1 MPYPSD
7 RLDSYIGLIPPLR
20 ILLASKL
27 AIQQIAPN
35 AYTEMKYRY
44 GTDIIQRYQVYIT
57 NLVRITLLA
66 YLIV

>member
-7 RLDSYIGLIPPLR
+7 RLDSYIGLIPPF
-20 ILLASKL
+20 LASKL

>member
-7 RLDSYIGLIPPLR
+7 RLDSYIGLISPSI
-20 ILLASKL
+20 ILLASRS

-35 AYTEMKYRY
+35 AYTKMKYRY
-44 GTDIIQRYQVYIT
+44 VTDIIQRHPVYIT